1 MKKKI
6 VRPHKVVPMKHAIP
20 SRYFDEE
27 NSHRDDN
34 YHTISIREKLQQ
46 IMYVHLS
53 ERKYGETF

>member
-1 MKKKI
+1 
-6 VRPHKVVPMKHAIP
+6 MKHAIP